1 MLVLK
6 RGMTM
11 IYRTARHVLCLV
23 CLLLTACAA
32 PASPSAS
39 SADQPVNQ
47 VPPVE
52 STPVPASALTCP
64 DAPQPIAGPIVFINE
79 NNLLSLRENGGDAQQ
94 VTVTP
99 PDVYTHEPFWSPDG
113 QTLTFIWT
121 LFGSNPQNVQETVAQ
136 VQLVCGIDRSTG
148 KGRVLARRENTSDFF
163 DAASWT
169 PDAKQLI
176 VTVVPL
182 TGDTDLARL
191 ARFDPASGLLTPL
204 RDTARSGVLAP
215 DQSRLAYLQLLPQTE
230 GVSMTLMLAQAD
242 GTQERPAVETDPPF
256 TYMSTPSWSAD
267 GQRIL
272 FTGAG
277 GPISKPP
284 TTADARSWF
293 DYLFGVSVAHAH
305 SIDADLW
312 IMDADGQHLR
322 QLTSGLDDPRSAWS
336 PDGRRVVYT
345 GNKKGGVYIL
355 DIESGT
361 TLKISE
367 VGMSSGIT
375 WASR

>member
-1 MLVLK
+1 
-6 RGMTM
+6 M
-11 IYRTARHVLCLV
+11 IYRSARHTLCLL
-23 CLLLTACAA
+23 CLLLLAACT
-32 PASPSAS
+32 PNPGPSAS
-39 SADQPVNQ
+39 SANDSPPVNQ
-47 VPPVE
+47 MPTA
-52 STPVPASALTCP
+52 SGTAIPASALTCP
-64 DAPQPIAGPIVFINE
+64 DAPQPIVGPIVFINE
-79 NNLLSLRENGGDAQQ
+79 NNLLALREDGGEPQQ
-94 VTVTP
+94 VTATP

-121 LFGSNPQNVQETVAQ
+121 LFSSNPENIQETVAQ
-136 VQLVCGIDRSTG
+136 VQLVCGIDRDTG

-182 TGDTDLARL
+182 TGETNLANL
-191 ARFDPASGLLTPL
+191 ARFDLAAGTLTPI
-204 RDTARSGVLAP
+204 RDTARNGVLAP
-215 DQSRLAYLQLLPQTE
+215 DQSQLAYLQLLPQTE
-230 GVSMTLMLAQAD
+230 GVSMTLMLARAD
-242 GTQERPAVETDPPF
+242 GTQERLATETDPAF

-267 GQRIL
+267 GTRML

-277 GPISKPP
+277 GPIRKPRSS
-284 TTADARSWF
+284 ADARSWF
-293 DYLFGVSVAHAH
+293 DVLFGVSVAHAH

-312 IMDADGQHLR
+312 IMDADGQNLQ

-361 TLKISE
+361 SQQISE
-367 VGMSSGIT
+367 LGMSSGIT

>member
-1 MLVLK
+1 
-6 RGMTM
+6 M
-11 IYRTARHVLCLV
+11 IYRTTRHVLCLF
-23 CLLLTACAA
+23 CLLLAACAT
-32 PASPSAS
+32 PPEPSAS
-39 SADQPVNQ
+39 STSNGPPVNQ
-47 VPPVE
+47 MPPPE
-52 STPVPASALTCP
+52 GTPIPASALTCP

-79 NNLLSLRENGGDAQQ
+79 NNLLALREDGGEPQQ
-94 VTVTP
+94 ITSTP

-113 QTLTFIWT
+113 QALTFMWT
-121 LFGSNPQNVQETVAQ
+121 LFGSNPQNAQETTAQ
-136 VQLVCGIDRSTG
+136 VQLVCSIDRSSG

-182 TGDTDLARL
+182 TGETNLPRL
-191 ARFDPASGLLTPL
+191 ARFDPVSGTLAPV
-204 RDTARSGVLAP
+204 RDTARNGVLAP
-215 DQSRLAYLQLLPQTE
+215 DQSQLAYLQLLPQTDS
-230 GVSMTLMLAQAD
+230 VSMTLMLAQAD
-242 GTQERPAVETDPPF
+242 GTQERLAIETEPPF

-267 GQRIL
+267 GKRIL

-277 GPISKPP
+277 GPVSNPP
-284 TTADARSWF
+284 QTADARSWF

-312 IMDADGQHLR
+312 IMDADGQHVQ

-361 TLKISE
+361 TQKISE
-367 VGMSSGIT
+367 LGMSSGIT
-375 WASR
+375 WARP